1 MRRSTEL
8 SVSSAVAAVL
18 GFGRRC
24 WQAAPD
30 IYYDRRET
38 VLFGA
43 DDAVAS
49 NKAVQ
54 TIDPW
59 PPGSADRSAPGTGP
73 RVAAAIARYR
83 TGKVYPPQG
92 NGTSSSYQQQQQQPQ
107 ARVSRASRVSS
118 QAPGPHPPVTASR
131 RNSAGRDGFNRG
143 LSAQASASPSGPA
156 S

>member
-1 MRRSTEL
+1 MRRSNKY
-8 SVSSAVAAVL
+8 SAVRAVAVAAGL
-18 GFGRRC
+18 ATIL
-24 WQAAPD
+24 AACSD

-59 PPGSADRSAPGTGP
+59 PPGSANRNVPGNGA
-73 RVAAAIARYR
+73 RVAAAITRYR

-92 NGTSSSYQQQQQQPQ
+92 NGTSGSYQPQPQ
-107 ARVSRASRVSS
+107 QTQQTGQGQGSGAVSS
-118 QAPGPHPPVTASR
+118 D
-131 RNSAGRDGFNRG
+131 AGV
-143 LSAQASASPSGPA
+143 PTK
-156 S
+156 